1 MAARKTTVFLMLIL
15 ITIGTLT
22 FISIPKD
29 AEPDI
34 DVPFVYVSVVL
45 PGISPED
52 SERLIVRPLET
63 ELKNIEGL
71 KEISGMASQNY
82 GSVLLEFDI
91 SFDKD
96 KVLSDVRE
104 KVDLAKSEF
113 PQDAEEPQ
121 VLEFNMATMPVIT
134 VSLSGRV
141 PNRTLIFHAKELQNQ
156 IERIPGILEA
166 PIVGDKEEL
175 LEILVSPSKL
185 ENYDVSLADLIR
197 SITGNNRI
205 VAAGSINKGQGKF
218 SVKVPAVYESAQD
231 VYNIGII
238 SRGEGTVKLGDI
250 AEIRST
256 FKENETYARIDGKPA
271 IHLDV
276 KKRIGE
282 NVILINKEIR
292 KVGNKYKGDNLPNN
306 IFIDYSADTSD
317 YINEMLDSLSN
328 AISNAIIS
336 VMLLVIASLG
346 IRSALMVG
354 ISIPTSFLMAIT
366 LLALSGGY
374 INMMVMFGLLVSVG
388 LLVDG
393 SIVMVEYAD
402 RKMAEGLNRKAAY
415 TQAYKR
421 MIWPI
426 ISSTAT
432 TLAAF
437 LPLVLWPG
445 IPGQFMK
452 WMPFMVSL
460 VLVSS
465 LLSALIFI
473 PVMGSLFGKT
483 EQKNKIKLDEEFN
496 FAKLKGVTLTYAKLL
511 EKCLKK
517 PIAVLISAVLIVFS
531 LIVLYANF
539 NAGSQYSVDTD
550 SNQMLVHV
558 NARGNLSPEEKLNLS
573 VDVEKIVMNTECG

>member
-276 KKRIGE
+276 KK
-282 NVILINKEIR
+282 
-292 KVGNKYKGDNLPNN
+292 
-306 IFIDYSADTSD
+306 
-317 YINEMLDSLSN
+317 
-328 AISNAIIS
+328 
-336 VMLLVIASLG
+336 
-346 IRSALMVG
+346 
-354 ISIPTSFLMAIT
+354 
-366 LLALSGGY
+366 
-374 INMMVMFGLLVSVG
+374 
-388 LLVDG
+388 
-393 SIVMVEYAD
+393 
-402 RKMAEGLNRKAAY
+402 
-415 TQAYKR
+415 
-421 MIWPI
+421 
-426 ISSTAT
+426 
-432 TLAAF
+432 
-437 LPLVLWPG
+437 
-445 IPGQFMK
+445 
-452 WMPFMVSL
+452 
-460 VLVSS
+460 
-465 LLSALIFI
+465 
-473 PVMGSLFGKT
+473 
-483 EQKNKIKLDEEFN
+483 KNW
-496 FAKLKGVTLTYAKLL
+496 
-511 EKCLKK
+511 
-517 PIAVLISAVLIVFS
+517 
-531 LIVLYANF
+531 
-539 NAGSQYSVDTD
+539 
-550 SNQMLVHV
+550 
-558 NARGNLSPEEKLNLS
+558 
-573 VDVEKIVMNTECG
+573 